1 MIPTPSTELLW
12 MAFSVLAVG
21 LMWLPDIGQ
30 LIAQEGLSAAAY
42 DPARKAEHTAAW
54 ARRARR
60 AHQNAVE
67 NIAVFAPL
75 AIAVAMTGAGT
86 KMTAIAAFVYFAARI
101 GHFVVYVFAVPYL
114 RVIFFAIG
122 WGAILALAAALIGAL
137 L

>member
-1 MIPTPSTELLW
+1 MTILASPELLW
-12 MAFSVLAVG
+12 MSFSVLAVG
-21 LMWLPDIGQ
+21 LMWLPHIGQ
-30 LIAQEGLSAAAY
+30 LVVQEGLVAAVY
-42 DPARKAEHTAAW
+42 DPARKAEHGAAW

-75 AIAVAMTGAGT
+75 AIAVALTGTGT
-86 KMTAIAAFVYFAARI
+86 KATGVAAGVYFAARL
-101 GHFVVYVFAVPYL
+101 GHFVAYLFAVPYL

-122 WGAILALAAALIGAL
+122 WGAILVLAAGLIGAL